1 MGIKPR
7 YHLIVVLDIERFGS
21 RTDPLQ
27 QWLRERL
34 YAIVDEALREAGI
47 DPTDLEAIGDR
58 GDGCFLLIRPTVSK
72 LDLTTR
78 FVDALQASLRGHAQR
93 GNERSALRVRVALH
107 AGDVA
112 QDGRGWVGEA
122 LNTACRLVD
131 LDALRTTLAAA
142 DRSGLA
148 LAVSSDWH
156 SAVVHHDY
164 PELPAA
170 GFREVPFEA
179 KEIRS
184 HAWLYVPGYDEPP
197 GPGAP
202 TAAPRNPAGP
212 ARAATGSAPA
222 PARPSGGNHGPF
234 AGAVFHNPQRVYGG
248 DHYEGVTPAEVRPGH
263 DGTSYDG
270 TSYDGTSYDGTSH
283 DGTSD
288 GRTGAGA

>member
-7 YHLIVVLDIERFGS
+7 YYLIVVLDIEQFGR

-34 YAIVDEALREAGI
+34 HAITDEALREAGI
-47 DPTDLEAIGDR
+47 GPADMEAVSDR
-58 GDGCFLLIRPTVSK
+58 GDGSFLLIRPTVSK

-78 FVDALQASLRGHAQR
+78 FVDALQAGLRGHAQR
-93 GNERSALRVRVALH
+93 SNEDSALRVRVALH

-112 QDGRGWVGEA
+112 RDDRGWVGEA

-131 LDALRTTLAAA
+131 LDALRAALGAA

-148 LAVSSDWH
+148 LAVSADWH
-156 SAVVHHDY
+156 TAVVRHDF

-179 KEIRS
+179 KEIHS
-184 HAWLYVPGYDEPP
+184 HAWLHVPGYDEPP
-197 GPGAP
+197 GVGSSPAPGK
-202 TAAPRNPAGP
+202 PAES
-212 ARAATGSAPA
+212 ARAATGQGPA
-222 PARPSGGNHGPF
+222 SGNHGPF

-248 DHYEGVTPAEVRPGH
+248 DHYEGVDPAQVRPR
-263 DGTSYDG
+263 DGG
-270 TSYDGTSYDGTSH
+270 Q
-283 DGTSD
+283 
-288 GRTGAGA
+288 GAGA

>member
-1 MGIKPR
+1 MGLKPR
-7 YHLIVVLDIERFGS
+7 YYLIVVLDIEGFGR

-34 YAIVDEALREAGI
+34 QAIVDEALRETGVGPGDA
-47 DPTDLEAIGDR
+47 EAVCDR
-58 GDGCFLLIRPTVSK
+58 GDGSFLLIRPTVSK

-78 FVDALQASLRGHAQR
+78 FIEALQAGLRSHAQR
-93 GNERSALRVRVALH
+93 GNEESALRVRVALH

-112 QDGRGWVGEA
+112 QDDRGWVGEA

-148 LAVSSDWH
+148 LAVSADWH
-156 SAVVHHDY
+156 SAVVRHDY

-184 HAWLYVPGYDEPP
+184 RAWLHVPGYDEPP
-197 GPGAP
+197 GIGSLS
-202 TAAPRNPAGP
+202 AAPRNPTGFTQAGP
-212 ARAATGSAPA
+212 SQDMGSAQPA
-222 PARPSGGNHGPF
+222 AQNAPVPDQLADGNHGPF

-248 DHYEGVTPAEVRPGH
+248 DHYEGVTPGEVRPNG
-263 DGTSYDG
+263 DG
-270 TSYDGTSYDGTSH
+270 
-283 DGTSD
+283 
-288 GRTGAGA
+288 TGAGA